1 MPASPSAAGWPTPE
15 APRLRRSRTKGRE
28 TAVKIGEA
36 PQAVSR
42 RWTIK
47 VLEADEQQ
55 SKHQENDKPRPC
67 NNKQCGFPSRKAA
80 LLLSN
85 GEQDQ
90 QYEQDGADKNDHTL
104 SIVIVCGTSRSSRP
118 KSTLRQNRSADCR
131 NSLQTSTREPA
142 PERSA
147 ADFLPR
153 TPTGRRFASG
163 LPARPWSAYRVDG
176 RLFADT
182 LRPVSVGAGVTGRWG
197 RRGRDDTCWRRT
209 PAAWSRDGRSPRL
222 PR

>member
-15 APRLRRSRTKGRE
+15 APRLRRSRTTGRE

-131 NSLQTSTREPA
+131 NSLQTSAREPA
-142 PERSA
+142 LERSA
-147 ADFLPR
+147 ADFLLR
-153 TPTGRRFASG
+153 TPTGRRFVWLAGATMVRVSRRW
-163 LPARPWSAYRVDG
+163 PALRRHTAP
-176 RLFADT
+176 RL
-182 LRPVSVGAGVTGRWG
+182 R
-197 RRGRDDTCWRRT
+197 RRGRH
-209 PAAWSRDGRSPRL
+209 RSMGAPGPR
-222 PR
+222 